1 MPKQT
6 KTKKEEHGKV
16 LASWTFPEFIQYQR
30 GMGWYIII
38 GLVGIGLLIWTILTA
53 NFLFAL
59 IIILVAIITLLHSRR
74 QPAKIAI
81 QITEDGIKV
90 SSKFYEWGDLKNF
103 WIIYEPPE
111 VKTLYINSKSNLT
124 PPLSVPLEEEN
135 PVEIRKILLTWLEED
150 LTQDH
155 ESATDQLEKWIKL

>member
-1 MPKQT
+1 MPEQT
-6 KTKKEEHGKV
+6 KTKKEEHGKI

-30 GMGWYIII
+30 GIGWYIII
-38 GLVGIGLLIWTILTA
+38 GLVGIGLLVWTILTA

-74 QPAKIAI
+74 QPSQVEI

-124 PPLSVPLEEEN
+124 PALSVPLEDES
-135 PVEIRKILLTWLEED
+135 PVEIRKILLTCLEED

-155 ESATDQLEKWIKL
+155 ESAAS